1 MKKPA
6 IIAAGAVLI
15 AIAGWSG
22 LWFAG
27 RGAVADRLDRDIARL
42 GGQGIEITHGAREI
56 GGFPFAYQVTH
67 RDFTLREP
75 SSGAVYRLPEVTTEV
90 TAADMDRL
98 VTKFPATFRIEVPLD
113 EAQRAAFPGMPEVL
127 GIDVEASG
135 LTVVSD
141 GLPGAG
147 QDIAITAES
156 LLAVT
161 GSAGQPLN
169 FAIELVALDTK
180 ATLPA
185 LSSGLPA
192 TGQTTVGRL
201 DYAYTSTPQDGVSAI
216 LDGSIDNLRL
226 TGNSNVRDQA
236 GLMELLAGGDGS
248 NSFTYQTGASQGAI
262 RVVEGPDRQG
272 GTLAF
277 SAGSTAGT
285 FSIADGLIEI
295 ATTSRAN
302 RVNLS
307 DTASAETP
315 PAAVVGAMVGA
326 GIRSVEL
333 GFSGPFAPSETMT
346 PVTLRFALDQVVADD
361 AFWQAVDAAG
371 KLPRDPAQMVIDVE
385 ATGRITRDMT
395 NLRPGE
401 APPIEVGN
409 VSILSADIAALGAS
423 IVTRGDVEFLQPVN
437 LPIGSVTVTLTNALE
452 LMGSL
457 AEAGLIDPATVQTAT
472 LMAMGFT
479 VPGAAPGKRLAEIA
493 MTLDGITVNGQPV
506 GGGQ

>member
-361 AFWQAVDAAG
+361 AFWQAVDAA
-371 KLPRDPAQMVIDVE
+371 V
-385 ATGRITRDMT
+385 TRDMT